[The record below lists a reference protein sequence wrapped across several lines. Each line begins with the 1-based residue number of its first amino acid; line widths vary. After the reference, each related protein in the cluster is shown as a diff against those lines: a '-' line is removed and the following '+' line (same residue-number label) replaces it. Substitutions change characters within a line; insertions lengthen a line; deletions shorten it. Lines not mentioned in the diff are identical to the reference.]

1 MANDPL
7 TFEMYIERLIEF
19 SPRMIESM
27 GETGIMM
34 VFSVLAAILLGL
46 PLGTYIFLTSPGRP
60 LENRLI
66 NEVLNAFVNII
77 RSFPFLLLVIIMQP
91 LIRATYG
98 RATGD
103 PVAASFP
110 MMVIAI
116 ALYARFVEQSL
127 LDIPKEITETAQA
140 LGATIPQYIF
150 KFLYVEA
157 RSSLIIGFTTAFV
170 SFISYSTI
178 MGTVGG
184 GGIGDFAIR
193 YGYHRY
199 ETDIMYTAIVII
211 ILFVQV
217 IQWAGLKLAR
227 KLDKK

>member
-1 MANDPL
+1 MTNDPL

-77 RSFPFLLLVIIMQP
+77 RSFPFLLLVIVMQP

-227 KLDKK
+227 KLDRK

>member
-1 MANDPL
+1 MSESL
-7 TFEMYIERLIEF
+7 QTYIQRVIDYA
-19 SPRMIESM
+19 PAMMESM

-34 VFSVLAAILLGL
+34 IFSTLAAILLGL
-46 PLGTYIFLTSPGRP
+46 PLGTFIFLTSKNRP
-60 LENRLI
+60 LENRFWNQLMNI
-66 NEVLNAFVNII
+66 FVNIV
-77 RSFPFLLLVIIMQP
+77 RSFPFLLLVIVMQP

-103 PVAASFP
+103 PIAASFP
-110 MMVIAI
+110 MMVISI

-127 LDIPKEITETAQA
+127 LDLPKEITETAQA
-140 LGATIPQYIF
+140 FGASIPQYVF
-150 KFLYVEA
+150 KFLFVEA

-178 MGTVGG
+178 MGAIGG

-199 ETDIMYTAIVII
+199 ETDIMFTAIIII

-217 IQWAGLKLAR
+217 FQWAGIKLAQ

>member
-1 MANDPL
+1 MVNNMDQTYL
-7 TFEMYIERLIEF
+7 ERLIEF
-19 SPRMIESM
+19 GPAMLESL

-34 VFSVLAAILLGL
+34 VFSVIAAILLGL
-46 PLGTYIFLTSPGRP
+46 PLGTFIFLTSKNRP
-60 LENRLI
+60 LENRGL
-66 NEVLNAFVNII
+66 NELMNALVNII
-77 RSFPFLLLVIIMQP
+77 RSFPFLLLVIVMQP
-91 LIRATYG
+91 LIRTIYG

-103 PVAASFP
+103 PIAASFP
-110 MMVIAI
+110 MMIISI

-127 LDIPKEITETAQA
+127 LDIPKEVTETAQA

-178 MGTVGG
+178 MGAVGG

-199 ETDIMYTAIVII
+199 ETDIMFTAIVII
-211 ILFVQV
+211 IIFVQI
-217 IQWAGLKLAR
+217 IQWAGLKLAH
-227 KLDKK
+227 KLDRK

>member
-1 MANDPL
+1 MINNMDQTYL
-7 TFEMYIERLIEF
+7 ERLIEF
-19 SPRMIESM
+19 GPAMMESL

-34 VFSVLAAILLGL
+34 VFSVVAAILLGL
-46 PLGTYIFLTSPGRP
+46 PLGTFIFLTSKNRP
-60 LENRLI
+60 LENRGL
-66 NEVLNAFVNII
+66 NELMNALVNII
-77 RSFPFLLLVIIMQP
+77 RSFPFLLLVIVMQP
-91 LIRATYG
+91 LIRTIYG

-103 PVAASFP
+103 PIAASFP
-110 MMVIAI
+110 MMIISI

-127 LDIPKEITETAQA
+127 LDIPKEVTETAQA

-178 MGTVGG
+178 MGAVGG

-199 ETDIMYTAIVII
+199 ETDIMFTAIII
-211 ILFVQV
+211 IIIFVQI
-217 IQWAGLKLAR
+217 IQWAGLKLAHNLDR
-227 KLDKK
+227 K